1 MAFARPQAQHADEN
15 ATENREGKPGQGGRG
30 LQAQGNQRR

>member
-15 ATENREGKPGQGGRG
+15 AAENRDGKPGQAGRG
-30 LQAQGNQRR
+30 LQAQGNQRK